1 MNESLDFEKKT
12 KFSSTPTTATYS
24 HKLLWLLFR
33 IKCFVLF
40 FLFCVAL
47 MAIILAIDLFS
58 KEYLNVNDVNNEIL
72 CFHESNSIYG
82 CAGSPKL
89 S

>member
-1 MNESLDFEKKT
+1 MLTFGFFCQKNESLDFEKKT

-47 MAIILAIDLFS
+47 MAIILTIDLFS
-58 KEYLNVNDVNNEIL
+58 KEY
-72 CFHESNSIYG
+72 
-82 CAGSPKL
+82 
-89 S
+89 